1 MQGKIIKGIA
11 GFYYVHVPQAGVYEC
26 KAKGSFRNQKVK
38 PMVGDNV
45 NIDVIDE
52 DNKKGNIVSIL
63 PRLNEIIR
71 PAVSNVDQ
79 AMIVFAMAEPEPN
92 LGLLDRF
99 LVMMQRENVP
109 VIICFNKEDISGTS
123 QMAHL
128 KDIYKNCG
136 CQTLFISVK
145 NQMGLEAVR
154 EALCGKTTVLAGP
167 SGVGKSSLM
176 NYLYPE
182 AQMETGTVSEKI
194 KRGRHTTRHSEIF
207 YIGDHSYL
215 VDTPGF
221 TSLYIQNM
229 EKDELK
235 NYFFEFEPYEGGC
248 RFHGCAHVHE
258 PDCKIKAALA
268 DGKISSHRYESYVQL
283 YEELKEQRRY

>member
-1 MQGKIIKGIA
+1 MQGKIIKGVG
-11 GFYYVHVPQAGVYEC
+11 GFYYVDAQDGNVYEC
-26 KAKGSFRNQKVK
+26 RAKGIFRKDKIK
-38 PMVGDNV
+38 PLVGDNV
-45 NIDVIDE
+45 EMTVLDGAE
-52 DNKKGNIVSIL
+52 KKGNVDALL
-63 PRLNEIIR
+63 PRRNVLIR
-71 PAVSNVDQ
+71 PAVANVDQ
-79 AMIVFAMAEPEPN
+79 ALVVFAAASPKPN
-92 LGLLDRF
+92 LNLLDRF
-99 LVMMQRENVP
+99 LISMRKQDIP

-207 YIGDHSYL
+207 YIGDQSYL

-248 RFHGCAHVHE
+248 RFHGCVHVHE

>member
-11 GFYYVHVPQAGVYEC
+11 GFYYVHVPDAGVYEC
-26 KAKGSFRNQKVK
+26 RAKGSFRNQKVK

-45 NIDVIDE
+45 NIDIIDE

-99 LVMMQRENVP
+99 LVMMHRENIP
-109 VIICFNKEDISGTS
+109 VIICFNKEDISRVKDMEKLS
-123 QMAHL
+123 
-128 KDIYKNCG
+128 DIYKDCG

-145 NQMGLEAVR
+145 KQIGLEAVKQVL
-154 EALCGKTTVLAGP
+154 ASKTTVLAGP

-182 AQMETGTVSEKI
+182 AHMETGTVSEKI

-207 YIGDHSYL
+207 YIGDNSYL

-229 EKDELK
+229 EKEELK
-235 NYFFEFEPYEGGC
+235 SYFSEFEPYEGGC
-248 RFHGCAHVHE
+248 RFNGCSHIHE
-258 PDCKIKAALA
+258 PDCSIKRALE
-268 DGKISSHRYESYVQL
+268 GGRISRNRYESYVQL

>member
-1 MQGKIIKGIA
+1 MSTSKKS
-11 GFYYVHVPQAGVYEC
+11 GVYEC

-52 DNKKGNIVSIL
+52 ENKKGNIVSIL

-71 PAVSNVDQ
+71 PTVSNVNQ

-99 LVMMQRENVP
+99 LVMMQREQVP
-109 VIICFNKEDISGTS
+109 VIICFNKEDIGRASD
-123 QMAHL
+123 MERL
-128 KDIYKNCG
+128 RDIYKNCG

-145 NQMGLEAVR
+145 NMAGLEAVR
-154 EALCGKTTVLAGP
+154 EVLKGKTTVLAGP

-182 AQMETGTVSEKI
+182 ARMETGTVSEKI

-207 YIGDHSYL
+207 YIGDGSYL

-221 TSLYIQNM
+221 TSLYIQGM
-229 EKDELK
+229 EKEELK
-235 NYFFEFEPYEGGC
+235 NFFSEFEPYEGSC
-248 RFHGCAHVHE
+248 RFNGCSHTHE
-258 PDCKIKAALA
+258 PDCKIKEALS
-268 DGKISSHRYESYVQL
+268 DGKISRHRYESYVQL

>member
-11 GFYYVHVPQAGVYEC
+11 GFYYVHVPGKGVYEC

-109 VIICFNKEDISGTS
+109 VIICFNKEDISGAAK
-123 QMAHL
+123 MAHL
-128 KDIYKNCG
+128 KEIYKDCG
-136 CQTLFISVK
+136 CQILFISVK

-154 EALCGKTTVLAGP
+154 EALEGKTTVLAGP

-182 AQMETGTVSEKI
+182 AQMETGSVSEKI

-207 YIGDHSYL
+207 YIGGNTYL

-235 NYFFEFEPYEGGC
+235 NYFSEFEPYEGGC
-248 RFHGCAHVHE
+248 RFHGCLHVHE
-258 PDCKIKAALA
+258 PDCKIKAALS

>member
-11 GFYYVHVPQAGVYEC
+11 GFYYVHVQKSGVYEC

-52 DNKKGNIVSIL
+52 ENKKGNIVSIL

-71 PAVSNVDQ
+71 PTVSNVNQ

-99 LVMMQRENVP
+99 LVMMQREQVP
-109 VIICFNKEDISGTS
+109 VIICFNKEDIGRASD
-123 QMAHL
+123 MERL
-128 KDIYKNCG
+128 RDIYKNCG

-145 NQMGLEAVR
+145 NMAGLEAVR
-154 EALCGKTTVLAGP
+154 EVLKGKTTVLAGP

-182 AQMETGTVSEKI
+182 ARMETGTVSEKI

-207 YIGDHSYL
+207 YIGDGSYL

-221 TSLYIQNM
+221 TSLYIQGM
-229 EKDELK
+229 EKEELK
-235 NYFFEFEPYEGGC
+235 NFFSEFEPYEGSC
-248 RFHGCAHVHE
+248 RFNGCSHTHE
-258 PDCKIKAALA
+258 PDCKIKEALS
-268 DGKISSHRYESYVQL
+268 DGKISRHRYESYVQL